1 MPDGHNRSVSWSGAA
16 NVLLHRWTLRLAALL
31 LIVMLIWVF
40 RTPLLRKGGEF
51 LIREDP
57 LVHADLLYVLGG
69 SPVERAAEG
78 ARLVQAG
85 YAPRAV
91 FTGMPPN
98 ELMQLFGID
107 SSEAGLGMR
116 VAELSGLDREHM
128 ESLAEG
134 TSTAEEAAAVRAH
147 AASIGADTIIVVTTE
162 FHSRR
167 VRQVFRKAFRDGS
180 TVVIVR
186 AALSK
191 RYNADQWWRSE
202 EGMIMVNNEYMK
214 LVYYAL
220 KH

>member
-1 MPDGHNRSVSWSGAA
+1 M
-16 NVLLHRWTLRLAALL
+16 LLVVT
-31 LIVMLIWVF
+31 LIWLF
-40 RTPLLRKGGEF
+40 RMPLLRHGGEF

-57 LVHADLLYVLGG
+57 LVRADLLYVLGG
-69 SPVERAAEG
+69 SPIERAAEG

-85 YAPRAV
+85 HAPRAV
-91 FTGMPPN
+91 FTGSPPN
-98 ELMQLFGID
+98 ELMQVFGID

-116 VAELSGLDREHM
+116 VAELSGLDRARM
-128 ESLAEG
+128 EPLAEG

-147 AASIGADTIIVVTTE
+147 AASHGADTIIVVTTE

-167 VRQVFRKAFRDGS
+167 VRQVFRKAFRGGS

-186 AALSK
+186 AARSR
-191 RYNADQWWRSE
+191 RYDADHWWRSE